1 MKIFTT
7 IFYVKKVCFMKRSRA
22 FILSEQLMTIMLQA
36 GFILVL
42 CASFYQVMSF
52 YTRTQQVLTARNHAE
67 RVISF
72 MDDKIRNAGLGLWG
86 CGNSCES
93 IRNALK
99 PFIGSGKPLNNFRL
113 PIAVT
118 SDATHTTPQT
128 LNKVQYGSYLTLL
141 YGDRDLD
148 DSRILI
154 VTQHNHNAQ
163 SVPETGGKY
172 LSTLCLLDGAHSDF
186 LSDNLQLVKKL
197 FLNSEAKESN
207 IERYAVTEA
216 TGVPMYIHEMP
227 EQGPTKGQIKVYTY
241 GSPLKLAA
249 ASELIPLKCMQM
261 FVHDKKDGQGRQFA
275 FRELVE
281 GGTGWNETY
290 NQEKGILEIY
300 MELDTEKYTFT
311 LWVLA
316 TGGYDASM
324 NNPRPDTW
332 PTKAHPTATEWT
344 NDNNNDYKDYKHHIV
359 YVSRATWK
367 LNNIPQGFTWD

>member
-1 MKIFTT
+1 
-7 IFYVKKVCFMKRSRA
+7 MKRSRA

-93 IRNALK
+93 VRNALE
-99 PFIGSGKPLNNFRL
+99 PFTGSKKPLNNFRL

-118 SDATHTTPQT
+118 SDATHTKPQI
-128 LNKVQYGSYLTLL
+128 LKDNNKVQYGSYLTLL

-154 VTQHNHNAQ
+154 VTQEEQ
-163 SVPETGGKY
+163 SVLESGKY
-172 LSTLCLLDGAHSDF
+172 RSTLSLLDGSHSDF
-186 LSDNLQLVKKL
+186 VSANLQLVKKL

-227 EQGPTKGQIKVYTY
+227 ENGSTKGQIKVYTY

-290 NQEKGILEIY
+290 NQEKGILDIY

-332 PTKAHPTATEWT
+332 PEQAQPTAAQWGKKI
-344 NDNNNDYKDYKHHIV
+344 NNNQDYTYYPHHIV

-367 LNNIPQGFTWD
+367 LNNIPQGFTWN